1 MKRLRQYICEAKFKG
16 LNADELKVL
25 DDELKEILKNESHF
39 SKLNKKNKIIV
50 RVFAAIMAGLML
62 LGTCASLLYMIFIK

>member
-1 MKRLRQYICEAKFKG
+1 M
-16 LNADELKVL
+16 D
-25 DDELKEILKNESHF
+25 
-39 SKLNKKNKIIV
+39 KKNKIIV

>member
-39 SKLNKKNKIIV
+39 SKLNQKNNITV
-50 RVFAAIMAGLML
+50 
-62 LGTCASLLYMIFIK
+62 